1 MNKWLLVG
9 LAMFATTSM
18 AEISAPEM
26 TPMDP
31 VQTAAD
37 FTLPATDKTP
47 FSLSDYK
54 GKYVLVNF
62 WAHWCGPCVKEFPA
76 MQTLYDSLKDDGF
89 EIVAIH
95 AGPAQGRV
103 MPFLE
108 KHNITFKVV
117 VDPAMSVHGWDVP
130 VLPVSYLVSPE
141 GKLVYKALGPREW
154 HVDAM
159 KALITD

>member
-1 MNKWLLVG
+1 MRKWLLICLTLFCTAS
-9 LAMFATTSM
+9 LADT
-18 AEISAPEM
+18 SAPEM
-26 TPMDP
+26 TPMDGA
-31 VQTAAD
+31 QTAAD
-37 FTLPATDKTP
+37 FTLPSTDGTP

-76 MQTLYDSLKDDGF
+76 MQSLYDNLKDDNF

-103 MPFLE
+103 MPFIE
-108 KHNITFKVV
+108 KHKITFKVV
-117 VDPAMSVHGWDVP
+117 IDPAMSAHGWDVP

-141 GKLVYKALGPREW
+141 GKLIYKALGPREW
-154 HVDAM
+154 HVEAM
-159 KALITD
+159 RALITD